1 MFRVLK
7 TRRFAVAIGV
17 VGALTAAGFAFAY
30 FTSSGSGTGTATV
43 GTDTALAI
51 HGSTSGTL
59 YPGASTPVTF
69 TADNTGGGTE
79 KLGTISLSSVAACS
93 VNWSGDTCNGGSPGV
108 GNVTGCGTVDPGSTS
123 DANASDF
130 YMADVPVNA
139 SLGKGSGQSIGQTGT
154 LVMNNLSRSQDQCK
168 SAHLLL
174 NFSAA
179 APSS

>member
-1 MFRVLK
+1 MFRVFK
-7 TRRFAVAIGV
+7 TKRFAVAIGV

-51 HGSTSGTL
+51 HGSTSATL

-69 TADNTGGGTE
+69 TADNTGGGPE
-79 KLGTISLSSVAACS
+79 KLGTITLSSVAACTVS
-93 VNWSGDTCNGGSPGV
+93 WAGNVCNNGSPGV
-108 GNVTGCGTVDPGSTS
+108 GNITGCGTVDPGNTT

-130 YMADVPVNA
+130 YMADVPVNT
-139 SLGKGSGQSIGQTGT
+139 SLGKGSGQALTPTGT
-154 LVMNNLSRSQDQCK
+154 LLMNNLTRSQDPCK
-168 SAHLLL
+168 NAHLLL
-174 NFSAA
+174 NFTAA